1 MLDIVKVLIIKPA
14 FFRKR
19 QFLFVRFFSFDMI
32 EQDFHGYGTVF
43 FRNRIYGLAVETE
56 IRIVL
61 ISRFRICRCFL
72 YARLSSLSPYSYAPC
87 HSLIRYGSHDKV
99 CKLRKQT
106 FVRTDIMHVTEH
118 SIFNIQNLFQLAHF
132 PGTERVLGYQGLFD
146 FVIYA
151 EVPRQCEL
159 NKFICIA
166 LGFRVYLQHY
176 P

>member
-1 MLDIVKVLIIKPA
+1 MAP
-14 FFRKR
+14 
-19 QFLFVRFFSFDMI
+19 
-32 EQDFHGYGTVF
+32 
-43 FRNRIYGLAVETE
+43 
-56 IRIVL
+56 
-61 ISRFRICRCFL
+61 
-72 YARLSSLSPYSYAPC
+72 SSLGADASYTLDY
-87 HSLIRYGSHDKV
+87 HHFRHILMLLVIHIIRYGSHDKV

-132 PGTERVLGYQGLFD
+132 PGTERVLGCQGLFD

-159 NKFICIA
+159 NKFIYIA